1 MDKLNITVNI
11 EIENL
16 TEVKE
21 ELTQVNDLL
30 IEVENRL
37 KSIEQ
42 KELNL
47 KVFKCFLYIISIFKF
62 FEYTLEPI

>member
-1 MDKLNITVNI
+1 MDKLNIKVNI

-37 KSIEQ
+37 KSIDQ

-47 KVFKCFLYIISIFKF
+47 KVFK
-62 FEYTLEPI
+62 

>member
-1 MDKLNITVNI
+1 MDKLNIKVNI
-11 EIENL
+11 KIKNL

-47 KVFKCFLYIISIFKF
+47 KVYK
-62 FEYTLEPI
+62 

>member
-1 MDKLNITVNI
+1 MDKLKIKVNI

-37 KSIEQ
+37 KSIDQ

-47 KVFKCFLYIISIFKF
+47 KVFK
-62 FEYTLEPI
+62 

>member
-1 MDKLNITVNI
+1 MDKLNIKVNI

-37 KSIEQ
+37 KSINQ

-47 KVFKCFLYIISIFKF
+47 KVFK
-62 FEYTLEPI
+62 

>member
-42 KELNL
+42 QELHL
-47 KVFKCFLYIISIFKF
+47 KVFK
-62 FEYTLEPI
+62 

>member
-1 MDKLNITVNI
+1 MDKLNIKVNI
-11 EIENL
+11 KIENL

-37 KSIEQ
+37 KSIDQ

-47 KVFKCFLYIISIFKF
+47 KVFK
-62 FEYTLEPI
+62 

>member
-1 MDKLNITVNI
+1 MNNMDKLNIKVNI

-37 KSIEQ
+37 KSIVQ

-47 KVFKCFLYIISIFKF
+47 KVFK
-62 FEYTLEPI
+62 

>member
-1 MDKLNITVNI
+1 MDKLNIKVNI

-21 ELTQVNDLL
+21 ELAQVNDLL

-37 KSIEQ
+37 KSIDQ

-47 KVFKCFLYIISIFKF
+47 KVFK
-62 FEYTLEPI
+62 

>member
-37 KSIEQ
+37 KSINQ

-47 KVFKCFLYIISIFKF
+47 KVFK
-62 FEYTLEPI
+62 

>member
-1 MDKLNITVNI
+1 MDKLNIKVNI

-37 KSIEQ
+37 KSIVQ

-47 KVFKCFLYIISIFKF
+47 KVFK
-62 FEYTLEPI
+62 

>member
-1 MDKLNITVNI
+1 MNKLNIKVNI

-37 KSIEQ
+37 KSIDQ

-47 KVFKCFLYIISIFKF
+47 KVFK
-62 FEYTLEPI
+62 

>member
-1 MDKLNITVNI
+1 MDKLNIKVNI

-30 IEVENRL
+30 IEVKNRL
-37 KSIEQ
+37 KSIDQ

-47 KVFKCFLYIISIFKF
+47 KVFK
-62 FEYTLEPI
+62 

>member
-1 MDKLNITVNI
+1 MDKLNIKVNI

-16 TEVKE
+16 TEVKG

-37 KSIEQ
+37 KSIVQ

-47 KVFKCFLYIISIFKF
+47 KVFK
-62 FEYTLEPI
+62 

>member
-47 KVFKCFLYIISIFKF
+47 KVYK
-62 FEYTLEPI
+62 

>member
-1 MDKLNITVNI
+1 MDKLNIKVNI

-37 KSIEQ
+37 KSIDQ

-47 KVFKCFLYIISIFKF
+47 NVFK
-62 FEYTLEPI
+62 